1 MASRRPPP
9 GITES
14 VTVRAEVTIESIAAG
29 GDGVGRAD
37 GRVVFVPRSA
47 PGDVGVVELPA
58 TGRFARAEF
67 LELRVPS
74 PRRVQPSCEH
84 FVMDRCGGC
93 QVQHIAYD
101 AQLEAKARIVRDAME
116 RIGKREVHL
125 PVVHPSASPWRYRRK
140 LTLAMRR
147 RGREWVAGLHPFDDA
162 RRVFPLDDCPIT
174 HQDVLDVWREVLA
187 AAAHLP
193 SAKELRGALRLD
205 DEHTASLTI
214 EGGREWP
221 SSEAFFAAVPRVAA
235 LWWIPE
241 LQSRRR
247 LHARAAAGAPGASFA
262 QVNPA
267 VAILLRR
274 RVIAT
279 AMAHSPATAVDAYAG
294 LGDTAD
300 ELAGKGV
307 RVTAIELDRDAVAWS
322 AGRLPAG
329 SRALAG
335 RVEEVLRDALPA
347 DIVILNPPRAG
358 VDKRVT
364 EILEAVRPA
373 PMAIIYV
380 SCDPAT
386 LARDV
391 ARLPHYRIAS
401 LDSFDMFPQTAHVE
415 TVCELVPQVP

>member
-1 MASRRPPP
+1 
-9 GITES
+9 

-47 PGDVGVVELPA
+47 PGDVGLVELPE

-67 LELRVPS
+67 RELRVPS
-74 PRRVQPSCEH
+74 PHRVQPSCRH
-84 FVMDRCGGC
+84 FVTDRCGGC
-93 QVQHIAYD
+93 QVQHIAYG
-101 AQLEAKARIVRDAME
+101 AQLEAKARIVRDAMQ
-116 RIGKREVHL
+116 RIGKRAVDL
-125 PVVHPSASPWRYRRK
+125 PVVYPSASPWRYRRK

-147 RGREWVAGLHPFDDA
+147 RGTEWVAGLHPFDDA
-162 RRVFPLDDCPIT
+162 RRVFPLEDCPIT
-174 HQDVLDVWREVLA
+174 HQGVLDVWRDVLA
-187 AAAHLP
+187 AATHFP
-193 SAKELRGALRLD
+193 PAKELRGALRLD
-205 DEHTASLTI
+205 DENTASLTI
-214 EGGREWP
+214 EGGRDWP
-221 SSEAFFAAVPRVAA
+221 SSRAFFAAVPRLAA

-241 LQSRRR
+241 LQTRRR
-247 LHARAAAGAPGASFA
+247 LLAREAAGAPGASFA

-267 VAILLRR
+267 VAIALRR
-274 RVIAT
+274 RVIA
-279 AMAHSPATAVDAYAG
+279 AAIAHRPATAVDAYAG
-294 LGDTAD
+294 LGDTAR
-300 ELAGKGV
+300 ELAAQGV

-322 AGRLPAG
+322 AERLPAG

-335 RVEEVLRDALPA
+335 PVEQLLGDALPA
-347 DIVILNPPRAG
+347 DIVVLNPPRAG

-364 EILEAVRPA
+364 DILEAVRPA

-401 LDSFDMFPQTAHVE
+401 LESFDMFPQTAHVE
-415 TVCELVPQVP
+415 TVCELVPEAGV